1 MIITVEFD
9 HDQGLSELLEQ
20 NGSGNNNSNNSIRK
34 AGNIH

>member
-20 NGSGNNNSNNSIRK
+20 NGSGNNNSSNNNRK
-34 AGNIH
+34 AGNIC

>member
-9 HDQGLSELLEQ
+9 HDQRLNKLLEQ
-20 NGSGNNNSNNSIRK
+20 SGGSNNNNNNKR